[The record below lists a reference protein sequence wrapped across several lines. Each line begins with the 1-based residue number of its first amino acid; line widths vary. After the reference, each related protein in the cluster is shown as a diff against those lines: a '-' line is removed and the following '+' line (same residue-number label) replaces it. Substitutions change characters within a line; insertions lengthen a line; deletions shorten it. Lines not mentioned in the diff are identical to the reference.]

1 MRPNTNA
8 GEDSFALIGNKIIKK
23 YLAQIKA
30 KIEPGGGSL
39 NHWKLF
45 SSLLEFE
52 DTGKK
57 KEKGKQA
64 AYEILTDIG
73 ARKSKTRVFQK
84 EKLGTSPLI

>member
-30 KIEPGGGSL
+30 KIEPGGGGSL

-57 KEKGKQA
+57 KK
-64 AYEILTDIG
+64 
-73 ARKSKTRVFQK
+73 RKENRLLMKSLQ
-84 EKLGTSPLI
+84 I